1 MCSGSFF
8 SFFGFAGLASA
19 KRSSKRDG
27 VSDSSAFVGSSA
39 KRSLLFGDASTFVG
53 ISASRS
59 SKLGAFLGSAAGSAF
74 SGSAGGSVPNK
85 SLKSLVVVLG
95 GASTPSITPNS
106 SSRASKAFSF
116 FEKISSDMNFSTFF
130 CFFLLLY
137 HNLKLFAA

>member
-8 SFFGFAGLASA
+8 SFFCFAGLASA

-27 VSDSSAFVGSSA
+27 DSSAFVGTS
-39 KRSLLFGDASTFVG
+39 RSLLFGDSSTFVG

-59 SKLGAFLGSAAGSAF
+59 SKLGAFLGSAVGSAF
-74 SGSAGGSVPNK
+74 LGSAGGVVPNK
-85 SLKSLVVVLG
+85 SSKLLSVVAG
-95 GASTPSITPNS
+95 GASTPSVTPNS
-106 SSRASKAFSF
+106 SSKASKAFSF
-116 FEKISSDMNFSTFF
+116 FEKISSDMNVSTFF